1 MKHILLIEDDYDL
14 AHSIMLGIRLI
25 KDQRV
30 ETEIQY
36 EGVSALARVESLPT
50 PDLLILDMHLPN
62 VAGQD
67 IYEAIRQKAPDC
79 KVVIATADVRLTKEI
94 DGHLGDWEHLPPP
107 DAVFTKPFSL
117 IEFVESLR
125 LLLKN

>member
-79 KVVIATADVRLTKEI
+79 KVVIATADIRLTKEI
-94 DGHLGDWEHLPPP
+94 GAHLGDWEHLPPP

-125 LLLKN
+125 TLLKN